1 MRSAWLP
8 LLVLV
13 CTAGL
18 AVQGCGDYPKTLHGQ
33 EANPPTGLQAVISTN
48 AVESAPSPDPTSDPN
63 APTLDMRITKSM
75 LYAAALKHGVNP
87 YLVMGLAWHESGWQ
101 ASVVS
106 SAGAVGIM
114 QVMPE
119 TAEADGP
126 ALLNRKVNLFDPG
139 DNIEMGTAILKNN
152 LNRYNNDLAKALT
165 AYYAGGSAVTD
176 WAHLRADCRRYVWA
190 VYNAAMMFKDGKGPV

>member
-1 MRSAWLP
+1 MRRARLP
-8 LLVLV
+8 LF
-13 CTAGL
+13 AL
-18 AVQGCGDYPKTLHGQ
+18 ACCVALSVQGCGAIALQGA
-33 EANPPTGLQAVISTN
+33 EAQPPTGLQPAIDSSST
-48 AVESAPSPDPTSDPN
+48 SAWPQTDPSSDPSG
-63 APTLDMRITKSM
+63 PPLDMMITKSM
-75 LYAAALKHGVNP
+75 LYAAGIKHGVNP

-114 QVMPE
+114 QVMPS
-119 TAEADGP
+119 TAAADGP
-126 ALLNRKVNLFDPG
+126 ALLNRDVNLFDPG
-139 DNIEMGTAILKNN
+139 DNIDMGTAILKNN

-165 AYYAGGSAVTD
+165 AYYAGGGAVTE